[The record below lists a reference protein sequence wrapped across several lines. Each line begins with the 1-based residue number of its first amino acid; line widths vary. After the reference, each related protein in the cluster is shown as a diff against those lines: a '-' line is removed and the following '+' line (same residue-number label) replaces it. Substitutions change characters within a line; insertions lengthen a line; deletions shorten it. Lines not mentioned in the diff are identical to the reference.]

1 MVQDPE
7 ASVDGGEYSEEE
19 LESLAVNLANRP
31 PSDTEAD
38 FLDKEESK
46 VGSFWLWLTRLT
58 AISNL
63 LCTKSIS
70 SADLPVSAD

>member
-46 VGSFWLWLTRLT
+46 VEASGYG
-58 AISNL
+58 
-63 LCTKSIS
+63 
-70 SADLPVSAD
+70 

>member
-1 MVQDPE
+1 VVQDPE

-46 VGSFWLWLTRLT
+46 VGSFWLWLT

-63 LCTKSIS
+63 SCKNQL
-70 SADLPVSAD
+70 V

>member
-1 MVQDPE
+1 VVQDPE

>member
-46 VGSFWLWLTRLT
+46 VGGFWLWFMAAGILST
-58 AISNL
+58 
-63 LCTKSIS
+63 
-70 SADLPVSAD
+70 V

>member
-1 MVQDPE
+1 VVQDPE

-46 VGSFWLWLTRLT
+46 VEASGYG
-58 AISNL
+58 
-63 LCTKSIS
+63 
-70 SADLPVSAD
+70 